1 MMSPQPR
8 SLAEWIAFFGQ
19 ADLPVLRRTAREL
32 ERLRANAALGNASN
46 IADVV
51 TDDPLMTVKLLR
63 YMQMHKSRH
72 QMHELLDVKQA
83 LLMMGME
90 TFFREVPA
98 ILIVEDLF
106 EAHPDALAYLLRTVR
121 RAQRSAS
128 YAADWAQ
135 RMHDMHAEEVRVSA
149 LLTHVTEMLMW
160 CYNPGPMLEIRRL
173 QGGDRTRRSADV
185 QRQVL
190 GFAGVDLQRQLTLEW
205 QLPELLMSLLDPAQ
219 AESPH
224 VSNVMLAV
232 RLARHSAQGWH
243 DAALPDDYRD
253 IGKMLHMEPNRVMS
267 LVRTGAAAL
276 LR

>member
-1 MMSPQPR
+1 MSPQPR

-267 LVRTGAAAL
+267 LVRSGAAAV

>member
-1 MMSPQPR
+1 M
-8 SLAEWIAFFGQ
+8 
-19 ADLPVLRRTAREL
+19 
-32 ERLRANAALGNASN
+32 
-46 IADVV
+46 
-51 TDDPLMTVKLLR
+51 
-63 YMQMHKSRH
+63 
-72 QMHELLDVKQA
+72 
-83 LLMMGME
+83 
-90 TFFREVPA
+90 
-98 ILIVEDLF
+98 
-106 EAHPDALAYLLRTVR
+106 
-121 RAQRSAS
+121 
-128 YAADWAQ
+128 
-135 RMHDMHAEEVRVSA
+135 SA

-219 AESPH
+219 AESPR

-267 LVRTGAAAL
+267 LVRSGAAAV

>member
-1 MMSPQPR
+1 MSPQSR

-19 ADLPVLRRTAREL
+19 ADLPVLRHTAREL
-32 ERLRANAALGNASN
+32 ARLRANMALGNASK

-63 YMQMHKSRH
+63 YMQTHKSRH

-83 LLMMGME
+83 LLMMGVE

-98 ILIVEDLF
+98 TLIVEDLF
-106 EAHPDALAYLLRTVR
+106 EAHPDALAYLLLTVR

-135 RMHDMHAEEVRVSA
+135 RIHDMHAEEVRVSA

-219 AESPH
+219 AESPR

-267 LVRTGAAAL
+267 LVRSGAAAV

>member
-1 MMSPQPR
+1 MSPQPR
-8 SLAEWIAFFGQ
+8 SLAEWITFFGQ

-190 GFAGVDLQRQLTLEW
+190 GFVGVDLQSQLTVEW

>member
-1 MMSPQPR
+1 MSPQPR

-190 GFAGVDLQRQLTLEW
+190 GFAGVDLQRQLTVEW

-219 AESPH
+219 AESPR

-267 LVRTGAAAL
+267 LVRSGAAAV

>member
-1 MMSPQPR
+1 MSPQPR

>member
-1 MMSPQPR
+1 
-8 SLAEWIAFFGQ
+8 
-19 ADLPVLRRTAREL
+19 
-32 ERLRANAALGNASN
+32 
-46 IADVV
+46 
-51 TDDPLMTVKLLR
+51 
-63 YMQMHKSRH
+63 MQTHKSRH

-98 ILIVEDLF
+98 TLIVEDLF
-106 EAHPDALAYLLRTVR
+106 EAHPDALAYLLLTVR

-135 RMHDMHAEEVRVSA
+135 RIHDMHAEEVRVSA

-267 LVRTGAAAL
+267 LVRSGAAAV